1 LTEKG
6 DGNMGTNKTLNELLP
21 WLERTKRQD
30 LYPTQLLFTD
40 VLPWL
45 QKLPADFDT
54 ILDIGCGPGFMS
66 AFFYTRGHKV
76 VACDPWDRFQFKD
89 IIEYHKATAEV
100 FKEKKFDA
108 ILLSHV
114 LEHIPDVKTF
124 MDEIKY
130 LLNDNGYLFILL
142 PVSLKVENGHWWQG
156 WSLPQLGMHLAAHG
170 FDCSKGIFQLC
181 GNYSACGFGRLQKN
195 MEFDINFN
203 VKNMLSRLPKKFED
217 LIIDEGWG
225 YSLSSNAIYIL
236 MKIK

>member
-1 LTEKG
+1 
-6 DGNMGTNKTLNELLP
+6 MGTNKTLNELLP

-156 WSLPQLGMHLAAHG
+156 WSLHSLVCIWRHMVLIVQKE
-170 FDCSKGIFQLC
+170 FF
-181 GNYSACGFGRLQKN
+181 NYVAIIPHVVLV
-195 MEFDINFN
+195 DY
-203 VKNMLSRLPKKFED
+203 KKIWN
-217 LIIDEGWG
+217 LT
-225 YSLSSNAIYIL
+225 LIL
-236 MKIK
+236 M